1 MPGSP
6 EGGPTW
12 ADDRDHTVRHPQPR
26 TGVPGRPGRGMA
38 SATATGTDPVPI
50 APRPD
55 GARRGSPGSR
65 GGGPAEPPDAVFS
78 ALADP
83 TRRAIL
89 RAVAEDGPVTA
100 TSLAGRLP
108 VSRQA
113 VAKHLGQL
121 REAGLVAAERAG
133 REARFTA
140 VAAPL
145 DDLAAWAAATGRRW
159 DHRLARLRRHLG

>member
-1 MPGSP
+1 MPASP
-6 EGGPTW
+6 EAT
-12 ADDRDHTVRHPQPR
+12 A
-26 TGVPGRPGRGMA
+26 GRGA
-38 SATATGTDPVPI
+38 GVGRGTGPV
-50 APRPD
+50 
-55 GARRGSPGSR
+55 
-65 GGGPAEPPDAVFS
+65 EPPDAVFA

-100 TSLAGRLP
+100 TALAGRLP

-113 VAKHLGQL
+113 VAKHLGLL
-121 REAGLVAAERAG
+121 RAAGLVAAERAG

-145 DDLAAWAAATGRRW
+145 DDLAAWATATGRRW
-159 DHRLARLRRHLG
+159 DDRLARLRRHLG